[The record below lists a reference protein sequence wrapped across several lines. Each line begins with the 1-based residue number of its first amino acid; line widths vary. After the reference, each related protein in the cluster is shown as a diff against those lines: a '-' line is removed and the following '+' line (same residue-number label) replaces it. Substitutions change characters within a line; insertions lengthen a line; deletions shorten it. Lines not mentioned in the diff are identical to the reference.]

1 MTPLNLC
8 SNPLTL
14 SLSMRRTG
22 EPLQYASHTLH
33 GIGKTVSIAMCF
45 VASES
50 EPMYRAVSMI
60 VGKIKDFL
68 TDDDTSLKN
77 ALSAF
82 YPSTPQFLCI
92 WHINKNVE
100 TKVKSVESALCQ
112 MMITLPTNKEAGFPS

>member
-14 SLSMRRTG
+14 SLLMRRTG
-22 EPLQYASHTLH
+22 ELLQYASHTLH

-50 EPMYRAVSMI
+50 EPIYRAVSMI

-82 YPSTPQFLCI
+82 YTSTPQFLCI

-100 TKVKSVESALCQ
+100 TKVKKCGVSTMSDNAA
-112 MMITLPTNKEAGFPS
+112 NK